1 MPRRILRIHEAETP
15 GQFEV
20 FIEDIYDRVE
30 LFADDEGDK
39 IEQIAEMPRIYNQAC
54 VTIVAARSDRATRG
68 FLHEIYLIKT
78 TRLAVRLP
86 FRCPD
91 QEGTLGSVYIT
102 YIEDSREPDPI
113 HFRAWTLQERY
124 LSNGYLEFGRIQMR
138 WTCASSGTQD
148 GYCDGWKRESSV
160 HIPTHVM
167 FIYRELQQ
175 DIEDMNSRG
184 SSAEWIAD
192 WIRRRWDAVINH
204 YTPRKLSVLTD
215 RILAISGISQVFGS
229 HMKDEYLAG
238 LWKSTLPSFLCW
250 QVTSDENERFPR
262 PIDYQ
267 GPSWSWT
274 GINGP
279 VNFIL
284 ARACDQD
291 CRAVL
296 LDVDIKPVNAHAK
309 YGSVQY
315 GILTLKGRLREA
327 IWHRNSTGDSLE
339 LRTRRDSK
347 VNNADEATTMNF
359 ITVFPDTNDFKEG
372 SKTSESIEVSLFEIG
387 NCAGLK
393 RRGPVGLTTRLILAQ
408 DSHVWVYFILIQDY
422 LKKTG

>member
-20 FIEDIYDRVE
+20 FIEDTYDRVE
-30 LFADDEGDK
+30 PFAALSYCWGGDQPFKATKSRLKSMRSGSLQLPYEELARSVQDAIKVTSRLGLKYLWVDALCIIQDDEGDK

-68 FLHEIYLIKT
+68 FLDVIDLVKT

-91 QEGTLGSVYIT
+91 QEGTLGSAYIT

-124 LSNGYLEFGRIQMR
+124 LSNRYLEFGRIQMR

-192 WIRRRWDAVINH
+192 WIRGRWDAVINH

-215 RILAISGISQVFGS
+215 RILAISGIAQVFGS
-229 HMKDEYLAG
+229 HMKDEYLSG

-262 PIDYQ
+262 PLVYQ

-296 LDVDIKPVNAHAK
+296 LDVDIKLP
-309 YGSVQY
+309 
-315 GILTLKGRLREA
+315 
-327 IWHRNSTGDSLE
+327 
-339 LRTRRDSK
+339 
-347 VNNADEATTMNF
+347 M
-359 ITVFPDTNDFKEG
+359 
-372 SKTSESIEVSLFEIG
+372 
-387 NCAGLK
+387 K
-393 RRGPVGLTTRLILAQ
+393 RPR
-408 DSHVWVYFILIQDY
+408 
-422 LKKTG
+422 